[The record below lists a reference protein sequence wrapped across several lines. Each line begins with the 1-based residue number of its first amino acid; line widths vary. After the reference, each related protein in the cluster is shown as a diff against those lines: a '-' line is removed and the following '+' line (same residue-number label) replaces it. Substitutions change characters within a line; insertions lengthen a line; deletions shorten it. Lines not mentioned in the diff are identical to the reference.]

1 MRSKESEIEKQYLL
15 GNYQNALNLIVEL
28 EKLNYTSYKINEIEA
43 LIYLKKNQSRLAL
56 EKMKEAVKGDNFTDY
71 SRFFFAELLIEDEK
85 IEEAI
90 AQLEKIKEKN
100 QIIIFK
106 KIDCY
111 LKINNLNKALE
122 NLKRVDEA
130 NNPTPEVLYNIARI
144 YDEKNEDRIA
154 IEYYERAIHLN
165 PNLVEAYVNVGTIL
179 QKNKKYHEAIKYYE
193 NAYKLNNNV
202 QYLLGDI
209 VYCYKNIFDY
219 HKVKHYLEILQKTK
233 KLLSNIQPFQYLSIS
248 DSLQNQ
254 LKVSE
259 NYLRERV
266 NISTKKYQPHQKNK
280 KDKIKIGY
288 ISADFKTHP
297 TMHLMAELLESHD
310 QKRFEIFLISL
321 SEINISDK
329 MSQRIINSKNKIIN
343 ISELNS
349 KEAIEFLRNQELDIA
364 IDLMGYTTSSRP
376 EIFKA
381 RVAPKQINYLG
392 YPGSMNMEEIDFII
406 ADKNLIPEESKK
418 HYSEKILY
426 LPYIFQPYDTSK
438 SNISLNL
445 GYKNNNIEST
455 NKIKDNFM
463 FACFNSV
470 HKINEQIIKV
480 WAEILNKNHKSTL
493 WLVIDDLKAQKNL
506 LKIFKNLDIE
516 NHRIKFTKQV
526 KYETYLQNMVSADLF
541 LDTWPFNAGA
551 TCRDAIWTGL
561 PVLTMEGSSFAG
573 RMSTSI
579 LLAANCPELVKKD
592 ISSYIETAVRL
603 SENPVEYNLLKLK
616 IKMAKSTSL
625 FNMQSF
631 VRDIEDLYIDIIKS
645 YH

>member
-15 GNYQNALNLIVEL
+15 GNYQNALDLIVEL

-71 SRFFFAELLIEDEK
+71 SRFYFAELLIEDNK

-90 AQLEKIKEKN
+90 EQLEKIKENN
-100 QIIIFK
+100 QIVIFK

-111 LKINNLNKALE
+111 LKISYLDKALE
-122 NLKRVDEA
+122 NLKKISKTNHSTA
-130 NNPTPEVLYNIARI
+130 EVIYNIARI
-144 YDEKNEDRIA
+144 YDEKNEDKIA
-154 IEYYERAIHLN
+154 TEYYKRAIQLN
-165 PNLVEAYVNVGTIL
+165 PNLFEAYINIGTIL
-179 QKNKKYHEAIKYYE
+179 QKNKKYHEAVKYYE
-193 NAYKLNNNV
+193 NAYKLNNKV

-209 VYCYKNIFDY
+209 IYCYKNIFDY
-219 HKVKHYLEILQKTK
+219 DKVKHYLEILQKTN
-233 KLLSNIQPFQYLSIS
+233 KLLSDIQPFQYLSIS
-248 DSLQNQ
+248 DSLQSQ

-259 NYLRERV
+259 NYLREKV
-266 NISTKKYQPHQKNK
+266 NISIKKYQSHKKNK

-321 SEINISDK
+321 SEINISDR
-329 MSQRIINSKNKIIN
+329 MTQRFINSKNKIVN

-349 KEAIEFLRNQELDIA
+349 KEAIEYLRNQELDIA

-381 RVAPKQINYLG
+381 RVAPIQINYLG
-392 YPGSMNMEEIDFII
+392 FPGSMNMEEMDFII

-418 HYSEKILY
+418 YYSEKILY

-455 NKIKDNFM
+455 DRIKDNFM

-616 IKMAKSTSL
+616 IKLAKSTSL